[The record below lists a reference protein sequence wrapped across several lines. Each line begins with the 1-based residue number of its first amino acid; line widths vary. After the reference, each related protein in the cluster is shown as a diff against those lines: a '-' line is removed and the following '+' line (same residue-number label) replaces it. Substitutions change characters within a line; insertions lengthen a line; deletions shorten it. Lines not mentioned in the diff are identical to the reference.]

1 MIFLSTSGFKNN
13 YSQID
18 ICKKY
23 FKFGIKNIEL
33 SGGKYDKNIL
43 NNLKKEK
50 NKITYSF
57 HNYFPVPKK
66 SFVINLASDN
76 KKIVNLSLKHIFN
89 SLEKSIEFNSKFY
102 SFHAGFLFDPKPI
115 KLGKKLSNVKLLDKD
130 YSKNIFIKNLK
141 IISKKAYELGIEVL
155 IENNVLSHQN
165 KKIFHTNPFHMV
177 DANDCIDIMNK
188 TPGNINMLVDLGHLK
203 VSSNS
208 LNFNKYK
215 FLSKCKKWT
224 RGYHLSDNN
233 GYSDLNKPI
242 NKNSWFWGHIK
253 KRNILFYTLETKHTS
268 FKLKVD
274 QFKLL
279 KNYLNS

>member
-89 SLEKSIEFNSKFY
+89 SLEKSI
-102 SFHAGFLFDPKPI
+102 
-115 KLGKKLSNVKLLDKD
+115 
-130 YSKNIFIKNLK
+130 
-141 IISKKAYELGIEVL
+141 
-155 IENNVLSHQN
+155 
-165 KKIFHTNPFHMV
+165 
-177 DANDCIDIMNK
+177 
-188 TPGNINMLVDLGHLK
+188 
-203 VSSNS
+203 
-208 LNFNKYK
+208 
-215 FLSKCKKWT
+215 
-224 RGYHLSDNN
+224 
-233 GYSDLNKPI
+233 
-242 NKNSWFWGHIK
+242 
-253 KRNILFYTLETKHTS
+253 
-268 FKLKVD
+268 
-274 QFKLL
+274 
-279 KNYLNS
+279 